1 MFPHALSSIQS
12 ALHHYGYLA
21 VGLGL
26 MLESLGLPLAGES
39 LLIAAAAYAAATH
52 QLDIAVV
59 VPVAAAGAICG
70 DQIGYFIGRSIG
82 YRLLAR
88 WGSKIGL
95 SGERLTLG
103 RYLFCRWG
111 GRVVFAGRFIAVL
124 RTFAALLAGA
134 NRMPWHSF
142 VVWNALGGICWTS
155 LYGFGAYWL
164 GDEIHRLKGP
174 IGIALGVIGGAV
186 ILVVILFIR
195 RNEQR
200 LLSEAQVWAEKQASR
215 RPRSNRVSSF
225 RSQPPQAETVAD
237 GRHQAGHDG

>member
-1 MFPHALSSIQS
+1 MLPHALSSVQS

-26 MLESLGLPLAGES
+26 MMESLGLPLPGES
-39 LLIAAAAYAAATH
+39 LLIAAAAYAATTH
-52 QLDIAVV
+52 QLDITLIVL
-59 VPVAAAGAICG
+59 VAAAGAICG

-82 YRLLAR
+82 FRLLAR

-164 GDEIHRLKGP
+164 GDEMHRVKGP
-174 IGIALGVIGGAV
+174 IGIALGVLGGVALLGV
-186 ILVVILFIR
+186 IVFIR

-200 LLSEAQVWAEKQASR
+200 LLSEARGWAEKEGKR
-215 RPRSNRVSSF
+215 RPRSKMASSF
-225 RSQPPQAETVAD
+225 RLQRPQANTVAD
-237 GRHQAGHDG
+237 GRHQPGHDG